1 MSHVIKMPRDMKT
14 CGFWGILLP

>member
-14 CGFWGILLP
+14 CGFGGILLT